1 MTDISD
7 LPDNAEQPVQPV
19 EKRKPGRPST
29 GKALSRAQ
37 IQRQYRQRNKGN
49 VTKNTV
55 EALDENMAL
64 RTQLLQVMDE
74 LEAVKA
80 KARVEYELGE
90 KARARVRE
98 LERLLTI
105 EQKAGAKKAPAEARY
120 ELQGQSDL
128 DGEWFRMGSEKSEWT
143 YKSKSAAM
151 ADLKLRTEGR
161 NGSKYR
167 VLDRKT
173 GTFLTA

>member
-1 MTDISD
+1 MTDVSD
-7 LPDNAEQPVQPV
+7 LPDSANQPVQPI

-64 RTQLLQVMDE
+64 RAQLLQVMDE
-74 LEAVKA
+74 LEAVKV
-80 KARVEYELGE
+80 KARVEYELAE

-98 LERLLTI
+98 LERLLATA
-105 EQKAGAKKAPAEARY
+105 QKSGVKAPAETRY
-120 ELQGQSDL
+120 ELQGQSDI
-128 DGEWFRMGSEKSEWT
+128 DGEWFRMGSEWT
-143 YKSKSAAM
+143 YKSKSAAV
-151 ADLKLRTEGR
+151 ANLKLMSEGE
-161 NGSKYR
+161 NGEKYR

-173 GTFLTA
+173 GTFLKV